1 MDNVRNKSRHQKPN
15 CIYNWWIHGISL
27 RQAVKATISTFVAIC
42 RPWPTR
48 NIVSEPKLTTENIVS
63 PTFLSFISRW
73 LLEKRSFL
81 QWYNYGEKYLPL
93 SIVWF
98 RLEGTYFRER
108 VRNHVEDFLNIRQR
122 STNTPQ
128 TSCGNHIQCI
138 RYHILRFVLSIFSR

>member
-48 NIVSEPKLTTENIVS
+48 NIVSEPQLTKLYHLPFWALFPVGYYK
-63 PTFLSFISRW
+63 
-73 LLEKRSFL
+73 KRSFL
-81 QWYNYGEKYLPL
+81 QWCKYGEKYLPL

-98 RLEGTYFRER
+98 RLEGTHFRER